1 MAETKTSPT
10 PESFLK
16 RSPLYL
22 ALGNRG
28 AQFTEIDGAAVADG
42 FGDGD
47 ESENLAIREM
57 AICDLSPLPRLGFKG
72 KGALEWLR
80 KQGVAVGDEDNRAYT
95 QLDGSL
101 AARLAP
107 TEALILAGLSSEN
120 ALSARLEGDWSIDTA
135 PDCYAVP
142 RGAANF
148 WFLITGRRAPEMFAK
163 LCGVDLRPH
172 KFPVNAIA
180 QTSVARSVGIII
192 RADLGAV
199 PAFHL
204 LGDSASALY
213 MLDCIEDAM
222 EEYGGKPVG
231 ISAVRRAM
239 GG

>member
-1 MAETKTSPT
+1 
-10 PESFLK
+10 
-16 RSPLYL
+16 
-22 ALGNRG
+22 
-28 AQFTEIDGAAVADG
+28 
-42 FGDGD
+42 
-47 ESENLAIREM
+47 
-57 AICDLSPLPRLGFKG
+57 
-72 KGALEWLR
+72 
-80 KQGVAVGDEDNRAYT
+80 
-95 QLDGSL
+95 
-101 AARLAP
+101 
-107 TEALILAGLSSEN
+107 
-120 ALSARLEGDWSIDTA
+120 
-135 PDCYAVP
+135 
-142 RGAANF
+142 
-148 WFLITGRRAPEMFAK
+148 MFAK